1 LTGQKTHNELITDQF
16 TRQAE
21 FFSRMPGHNH
31 EDSIRLMMETAELS
45 RQDTVLDVACG
56 SGIVACAFA
65 SLASH
70 VTGIDL
76 TAAML
81 EQAEALTV
89 ARGLSNLTW
98 KQDDTE
104 SLPFPDGCFSLVIS
118 RYAFHHFQNPQK
130 VLSEMFRVCSPGGR
144 VMITDGAP
152 APEKAEAYNRFEKL
166 MDPSHHRALTAIEFE
181 KLFDLVGLK
190 NTRRQWY
197 KMEMDLEQQLATS
210 FPSPGDEEKIRYL
223 VNADIGIDNLDLGAY
238 LHEGKVK
245 FAYPVLIL
253 VGNKPR
259 Q

>member
-1 LTGQKTHNELITDQF
+1 LTRQKPHNELITNQF

-21 FFSRMPGHNH
+21 FFSQMPGHNN
-31 EDSIRLMMETAELS
+31 EESIRLLMETAELCQ
-45 RQDTVLDVACG
+45 QDTVLDVACG

-65 SLASH
+65 ALASH

-81 EQAEALTV
+81 EQAEALTR

-98 KQDDTE
+98 KQGDTE
-104 SLPFPDGCFSLVIS
+104 SLPFPDESFSLVMS
-118 RYAFHHFQNPQK
+118 RYAFHHFQDPQK
-130 VLSEMFRVCSPGGR
+130 VLSEMFRVCSPDGR

-152 APEKAEAYNRFEKL
+152 AAEKAEAYNRFEKL
-166 MDPSHHRALTAIEFE
+166 MDPSHHRALSAVEFE

-210 FPSPGDEEKIRYL
+210 FPNPGDEEKIRHL
-223 VNADIGIDNLDLGAY
+223 VKADIGIDNLDLGAHR
-238 LHEGKVK
+238 HEGKVK
-245 FAYPVLIL
+245 FAYPVLII
-253 VGNKPR
+253 VGNKHS